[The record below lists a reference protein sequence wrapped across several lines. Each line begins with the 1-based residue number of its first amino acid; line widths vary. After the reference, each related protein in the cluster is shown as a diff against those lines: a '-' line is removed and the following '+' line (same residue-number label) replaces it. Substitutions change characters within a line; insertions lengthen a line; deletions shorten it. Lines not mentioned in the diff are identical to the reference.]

1 MKSKEELSKKI
12 HGVII
17 MNQNLV
23 KFSTAENIGISE
35 FHLISFNIGISFNFL
50 EWKVCG
56 KTVSAELRTNCPKL
70 CENCAFL
77 QNLTP
82 EFNTFYAALYF
93 LQYYI
98 FTQSPWTIRGTAKDV

>member
-23 KFSTAENIGISE
+23 KFSTAENIGIS
-35 FHLISFNIGISFNFL
+35 FNFL

-56 KTVSAELRTNCPKL
+56 KTVSAELRTICPKL
-70 CENCAFL
+70 CANCAFL

-82 EFNTFYAALYF
+82 EFNSFSAALYF

-98 FTQSPWTIRGTAKDV
+98 FHSATLDD

>member
-1 MKSKEELSKKI
+1 MKSKEELSKEI

-23 KFSTAENIGISE
+23 KFCTAE
-35 FHLISFNIGISFNFL
+35 NIGISFNFL